1 MAVEWTNDG
10 QLVQKYAVEVFRD
23 GARVKMAEAQA
34 VRRMMID
41 HFQAVTGSR
50 VRLNTFPAPMPRISA
65 SSSRNVGA
73 AAARWNSPVATC
85 TAASGYLDVAFC
97 MVMALV

>member
-1 MAVEWTNDG
+1 MAVEWINDG

-41 HFQAVTGSR
+41 HFQAS
-50 VRLNTFPAPMPRISA
+50 PARA
-65 SSSRNVGA
+65 CA
-73 AAARWNSPVATC
+73 
-85 TAASGYLDVAFC
+85 
-97 MVMALV
+97 

>member
-1 MAVEWTNDG
+1 MEWINDG

-41 HFQAVTGSR
+41 HFQAVTDSR
-50 VRLNTFPAPMPRISA
+50 VRLNTCQAPMPRISA
-65 SSSRNVGA
+65 SSSRSTWALPRRAGTRRLRHA
-73 AAARWNSPVATC
+73 QLRPGIWT
-85 TAASGYLDVAFC
+85 LLFC